1 MASVVELLRLCKS
14 RPFVAC
20 DFSPPRGGTSD
31 LMSEALSLT
40 PDMFL
45 VAYSPGKSVRT
56 NPVAAAHWI
65 SKNTGREAAFMLA
78 TRDMNKN
85 ALQSILLGAQLLGL
99 DNIVSVMGDKFETSE
114 RKIQKS
120 VYDFSSTEFIESIK
134 EMNNRLDFKKRV
146 LRNPTQFCVGGAID
160 LSREWGSEISLT
172 EKKVNAGADFFIS
185 QPSFDALRPRNFLE
199 QYREYTGVSLG
210 RPVLWGI
217 QMMVRDSIS
226 FAAVPDSLQ
235 KDLDLGRS
243 GFEIALETIQ
253 IHRENGF
260 ESFYLVPPVFKG
272 GRRDYESAQALL
284 DELGVL

>member
-20 DFSPPRGGTSD
+20 DFSPPRGGISD

-65 SKNTGREAAFMLA
+65 SENTGREAAFMLA

-134 EMNNRLDFKKRV
+134 EMRKKIIKV
-146 LRNPTQFCVGGAID
+146 KKL
-160 LSREWGSEISLT
+160 EKEKSEIDINYKFCLKGWQLILLPIL
-172 EKKVNAGADFFIS
+172 KKLIFTKVI
-185 QPSFDALRPRNFLE
+185 
-199 QYREYTGVSLG
+199 VK
-210 RPVLWGI
+210 I
-217 QMMVRDSIS
+217 
-226 FAAVPDSLQ
+226 
-235 KDLDLGRS
+235 
-243 GFEIALETIQ
+243 
-253 IHRENGF
+253 
-260 ESFYLVPPVFKG
+260 
-272 GRRDYESAQALL
+272 
-284 DELGVL
+284 